1 MRFLESAWYRKA
13 GWLILLWPV
22 AMLYRV
28 LASFRRKSQE
38 AGRRPPGDKM
48 PIVVIGNI
56 SVGGTGK
63 TPLIIGLATHLIG
76 QGFKPGIISRGYG
89 GKSDTYPL
97 AVTADS
103 SVAQCGD
110 EAILLAAK
118 TEAPVVIAP
127 DRVAAL
133 NHLVAKED
141 VNVIFSDDGLQHYRL
156 PRDIEICVVDG
167 QRLFGNGF
175 CLPAGPLREP
185 ISRLEETDYVVV
197 NGLVAERPDSLSA
210 AIQMELLPKY
220 LVNLATEEKRP
231 FGGAPFNMGST
242 VQAVSALGNPE
253 RFYTLLQKLP
263 YPLQKFS
270 FPDHYLFTAEDF
282 SQHPLDEHQPVVMTE
297 KDAVKCRG
305 FARNNYWYLSTEL
318 SLPPAFLDEFTAR
331 VRKLTE

>member
-1 MRFLESAWYRKA
+1 MNFLESAWYRKA
-13 GWLILLWPV
+13 QWLILLWPV
-22 AMLYRV
+22 SILFRV
-28 LASFRRKSQE
+28 LASLRRKSQE
-38 AGRRPPGDKM
+38 AGRRPLANKL

-63 TPLIIGLATHLIG
+63 TPLIIGLTTHLKA
-76 QGFKPGIISRGYG
+76 QGFKPGIICRGYG
-89 GKSDTYPL
+89 GQSDTYPL
-97 AVTADS
+97 SVTAES
-103 SVAQCGD
+103 SVAQCSD
-110 EAILLAAK
+110 EAVLLALK
-118 TEAPVVIAP
+118 TEVPVVIAP

-133 NHLVAKED
+133 NHLVENED

-185 ISRLEETDYVVV
+185 ISRLEEMDYVVV
-197 NGLVAERPDSLSA
+197 NGLAAEKLDSLSA

-220 LVNLATEEKRP
+220 LVNLATDEKRP
-231 FGGAPFNMGST
+231 FGGAPFNMGTT
-242 VQAVSALGNPE
+242 VQAVAALGNPD
-253 RFYTLLQKLP
+253 RFYTLLEKLP

-270 FPDHYLFTAEDF
+270 FPDHHLFTAEDF
-282 SQHPLDEHQPVVMTE
+282 SERLLDEHQPVVMTE

-318 SLPPAFLDEFTAR
+318 SLPPAFLEEFTAR
-331 VRKLTE
+331 VAKLIE